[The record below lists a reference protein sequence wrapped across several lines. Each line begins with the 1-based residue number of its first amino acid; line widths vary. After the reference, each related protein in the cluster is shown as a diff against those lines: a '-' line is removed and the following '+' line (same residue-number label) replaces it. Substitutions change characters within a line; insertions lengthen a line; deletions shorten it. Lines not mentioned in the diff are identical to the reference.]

1 MSIGTRTRQR
11 SNSAATSAF
20 LLRMTPE
27 QHAELARMAEDA
39 GLTIRAYAL
48 RALLNH
54 DPHELPRSGRP
65 NDRAHRTDDRPSVE
79 HTNGHVQEALLPDS
93 A

>member
-39 GLTIRAYAL
+39 GVPVPELIQRRIRAMAQ
-48 RALLNH
+48 RADELLGST
-54 DPHELPRSGRP
+54 SG
-65 NDRAHRTDDRPSVE
+65 H
-79 HTNGHVQEALLPDS
+79 
-93 A
+93 